1 MPALGLQ
8 TYIWNNNIRSALLL
22 IGFPILLLGM
32 VFCLTLGMI
41 WAGMLPPG
49 AYYGGDVAEALSL
62 MWQAAPLAITVA
74 VVWFVIAYFFNQA
87 IIDFATGSRPL
98 TREEAPT
105 ALSKSSALHSG
116 GGWLSPRSRHRS

>member
-1 MPALGLQ
+1 MQALGLQ

-49 AYYGGDVAEALSL
+49 DALRRRRRRG
-62 MWQAAPLAITVA
+62 A
-74 VVWFVIAYFFNQA
+74 V
-87 IIDFATGSRPL
+87 R
-98 TREEAPT
+98 
-105 ALSKSSALHSG
+105 
-116 GGWLSPRSRHRS
+116 